1 MGVKAITPIVPFF
14 TFLIIF
20 FFFFVFY
27 NSFPNLI
34 SPTRSTISNYAI
46 LLITHLLYLL
56 NLSLNHLPFFNRP
69 RTDQNSPE
77 NSAHGEHNDQPFVT
91 RHRRRRESDEHEECA
106 VCLCRI
112 EEEEEIRELRC
123 KHLFHKVCLDRWAFS
138 SYRRSTCPLCRGSL
152 ARPRIDAQLGE
163 EVLVTCINNCAIGYE
178 HGATNNEMH
187 CAHFLWD

>member
-1 MGVKAITPIVPFF
+1 MGIQAITPIVPFF

-20 FFFFVFY
+20 FLFIFN
-27 NSFPNLI
+27 NSFPKLI
-34 SPTRSTISNYAI
+34 SPKRSTMSNYAI
-46 LLITHLLYLL
+46 LLIPHFLYLL
-56 NLSLNHLPFFNRP
+56 NLSLNHLPIFNRS
-69 RTDQNSPE
+69 RTDQHSPE
-77 NSAHGEHNDQPFVT
+77 NSADGEHDDQPFVT

-152 ARPRIDAQLGE
+152 ARLRIDAELGE
-163 EVLVTCINNCAIGYE
+163 EVLVFNFCSSSRRCKWW
-178 HGATNNEMH
+178 
-187 CAHFLWD
+187 LR